1 MLTSLSSWDSVC
13 WARSWADILVVY
25 CELIATVQEIE
36 ITQKVLYIIVP
47 WSVVLV
53 TMLCRVE
60 GFWRLIV
67 IVGSR
72 KRVG

>member
-13 WARSWADILVVY
+13 WARSWADMMAVY
-25 CELIATVQEIE
+25 CGLFATVQEVE
-36 ITQKVLYIIVP
+36 MTQEVLYIIVP
-47 WSVVLV
+47 WSVVLG

-60 GFWRLIV
+60 GFGRLIV